1 MVGEDVCNIVGR
13 KLFFQIVRGIVPFWI
28 KGWIETSTGP
38 ISDSPIWFATVNLA
52 PLIDTWD
59 EVSETLFGL
68 SKRIARDQARMQDAL
83 FPSRGLP
90 VDISEIVQV
99 EVDQGSSYPSEIGG
113 YTHAS
118 VGEIERAG
126 FEIGGFP
133 NSDWFVVFKI
143 IDCLL
148 ADERFTKDNLRII
161 VWSSW

>member
-1 MVGEDVCNIVGR
+1 MVGEDVCNILGR
-13 KLFFQIVRGIVPFWI
+13 KLFCQIVRGIVPFWI

-68 SKRIARDQARMQDAL
+68 SKRIARDQSRMQDVL

-99 EVDQGSSYPSEIGG
+99 EVDLGSSYPSEIGG

-133 NSDWFVVFKI
+133 SSDWSVVFKI
-143 IDCLL
+143 VDSLL
-148 ADERFTKDNLRII
+148 TDERFTKDNLRII
-161 VWSSW
+161 VWSNW